1 MDTNMRWLF
10 AGLGVLTEVS
20 GTIVAEAVRMFFKL
34 HKEIKPV
41 SIHLNRDS
49 DPVAAV
55 EILNQTNIYTG
66 AIVYSLS
73 DIL

>member
-1 MDTNMRWLF
+1 
-10 AGLGVLTEVS
+10 
-20 GTIVAEAVRMFFKL
+20 MFFKL

-55 EILNQTNIYTG
+55 EILHQTNIYTG